1 MSKPHI
7 EEELLDRYAMG
18 TLPGESIPEVEEHLL
33 VCSFCQ
39 SRLVETDAFLVY
51 FRAAATQVD
60 AHPAPFW
67 MRLRS
72 AGRFLW
78 GGSAVVTAALLLL
91 LFSGWPRHTA
101 LQPAI
106 VQMHSLRGP
115 ESQAQMSSGRPGRL
129 IFDVSVLPSDTD
141 YAIEIVDT
149 AGSRILEAGAS
160 VKDAK
165 LTFLVNE
172 LSTGAYWVR
181 VYRTRPARELVA
193 EYGLQAK

>member
-1 MSKPHI
+1 MPKPHI

-39 SRLVETDAFLVY
+39 SRIVETDAFLTC
-51 FRAAATQVD
+51 FRAAAAQVD
-60 AHPAPFW
+60 ARPAPFW

-78 GGSAVVTAALLLL
+78 GGSAVATAALLLL
-91 LFSGWPRHTA
+91 LIWGGPRNTA

-106 VQMHSLRGP
+106 VPMHSLRGP
-115 ESQAQMSSGRPGRL
+115 ESQAQMSSRRPSIL
-129 IFDVSVLPSDTD
+129 IFDVPVLPSDTD

-149 AGSRILEAGAS
+149 SGSRVLEAGAN

-165 LTFLVNE
+165 LAFLVKQ

-193 EYGLQAK
+193 EYGLRAK